1 MPDFKAKML
10 TALPQT
16 PSWIL
21 WGPTSMGR
29 EGEEGKEGKG
39 SPPIFSQVYRRLCVT
54 ELKISSNGAVIAWDG
69 NPSRG
74 VPYSLRKTYF
84 SRGYNIGSIGVKIC
98 MMVGLTVPDA
108 GFSILFVS
116 T

>member
-39 SPPIFSQVYRRLCVT
+39 SPPPNIF
-54 ELKISSNGAVIAWDG
+54 
-69 NPSRG
+69 PSRSAPMRYRAQNQFEWSCNSMG
-74 VPYSLRKTYF
+74 R
-84 SRGYNIGSIGVKIC
+84 
-98 MMVGLTVPDA
+98 
-108 GFSILFVS
+108 
-116 T
+116 